1 MVSDILTTL
10 DPQLLGARLQEAR
23 KASGLTQDAVAASME
38 MARTTI
44 VAIEKGERR
53 LTPHELI
60 KLAGLYGVSVSR
72 LIGRPQQVEALVP
85 QFRAAWKPDAELEA
99 CASELQKVA
108 EDYYELERLCD
119 RPLARNYP
127 NVYEFD
133 DGTPD
138 QAGEEIAQRERHRL
152 GLGDGPVQ
160 DLGKI
165 LESDVGLRVFR
176 LALPSKVA
184 GLFAYNDTLGGC
196 IAVNGNH
203 PGERANWSLAHEF
216 GHFLT
221 TRYQSEV
228 TFLFADRPSSR
239 KERFAEA
246 FAKYFLMPSSGLNR
260 RFMEVYRA
268 NQRRMSLADILN
280 LADLFRVSV
289 QAMVLRLEELQRLP
303 AGTWDRL
310 AMEGF
315 KPRQAQRVLGIS
327 HASGQVMRL
336 PRRYTFLVGL
346 AYWSEKI
353 TEGQAARFL
362 RIDRVSARAVLDEI
376 HKRSEVAPGND
387 DLADL
392 DLRLSEELV
401 SPQ

>member
-1 MVSDILTTL
+1 MASDILTTL
-10 DPQLLGARLQEAR
+10 DPQTLGARLQEAR
-23 KASGLTQDAVAASME
+23 KARALTQDAVAEAME
-38 MARTTI
+38 MSRTTI

-53 LTPHELI
+53 LTANELV
-60 KLAGLYGVSVSR
+60 KLAALYGLSVSR
-72 LIGRPQQVEALVP
+72 LVGRPQQIEALVP
-85 QFRAAWKPDAELEA
+85 QFRAAWKPDAELEG
-99 CASELQKVA
+99 CAIELQKAA

-127 NVYEFD
+127 NVYAFD

-138 QAGEEIAQRERHRL
+138 QAAEEIAQRERSRL
-152 GLGDGPVQ
+152 GLGDGPVE
-160 DLGKI
+160 DLARI
-165 LESDVGLRVFR
+165 LDSDVGIRVFR
-176 LALPSKVA
+176 LTLPSKIA

-196 IAVNGNH
+196 IGINGNH
-203 PGERANWSLAHEF
+203 PDDRANWSLAHEF
-216 GHFLT
+216 AHFLT
-221 TRYQSEV
+221 TRFQSEV

-239 KERFAEA
+239 KERFAES
-246 FAKYFLMPSSGLNR
+246 FAKFFLMPSSGLNR

-268 NQRRMSLADILN
+268 NQRKISLVDILN
-280 LADLFRVSV
+280 LSDLFRVSV

-315 KPRQAQRVLGIS
+315 KPRHAQKALGLTMQTG
-327 HASGQVMRL
+327 AVTRL
-336 PRRYTFLVGL
+336 PPRYILLVGL
-346 AYWSEKI
+346 AYWSDKI

-362 RIDRVSARAVLDEI
+362 RTDRVSARGILDEI
-376 HKRSEVAPGND
+376 HKRSEVAPGD

-401 SPQ
+401 

>member
-1 MVSDILTTL
+1 MASDILTTL
-10 DPQLLGARLQEAR
+10 DPQTLGARLQEAR
-23 KASGLTQDAVAASME
+23 KARALTQDAVAATME
-38 MARTTI
+38 MARTTV

-53 LTPHELI
+53 LTANELI
-60 KLAGLYGVSVSR
+60 KLAALYGLSVSR
-72 LIGRPQQVEALVP
+72 LVGRPRQIEALVP
-85 QFRAAWKPDAELEA
+85 QFRAAWQPDAELEA
-99 CASELQKVA
+99 CVVELQKVA

-138 QAGEEIAQRERHRL
+138 QAAEEIAQRERNRL
-152 GLGDGPVQ
+152 GLGDGPVE
-160 DLGKI
+160 DLARI
-165 LESDVGLRVFR
+165 LDSDVGLRVFR
-176 LALPSKVA
+176 LTLPSKVA

-196 IAVNGNH
+196 IGINGNH
-203 PGERANWSLAHEF
+203 PDDRGNWSLAHEF
-216 GHFLT
+216 AHFLT

-228 TFLFADRPSSR
+228 SFLFADRPSSR

-246 FAKYFLMPSSGLNR
+246 FAKFFLMPSSGLNR

-268 NQRRMSLADILN
+268 NQRKISLADILN
-280 LADLFRVSV
+280 FANLFRVSV
-289 QAMVLRLEELQRLP
+289 QAIVLRLEELQRLP

-315 KPRQAQRVLGIS
+315 KPRQAQKVLGIA
-327 HASGQVMRL
+327 HATGKVTRL
-336 PRRYTFLVGL
+336 PQRYLFLVGL

-362 RIDRVSARAVLDEI
+362 RTDRVSARDILDEI
-376 HKRSEVAPGND
+376 HKRSEVAPGD

-401 SPQ
+401 

>member
-10 DPQLLGARLQEAR
+10 DPQTLGARLQEAR
-23 KASGLTQDAVAASME
+23 KASGLTQDAVAAAME
-38 MARTTI
+38 IARTTV

-60 KLAGLYGVSVSR
+60 KLAALYGVNVSR
-72 LIGRPQQVEALVP
+72 LVGRPQLIEALVP

-99 CASELQKVA
+99 CATELQKVA

-127 NVYEFD
+127 NVYGFD

-138 QAGEEIAQRERHRL
+138 QAAEEIAQSERNRL
-152 GLGDGPVQ
+152 ALGDGPVQ
-160 DLGKI
+160 DLARI

-196 IAVNGNH
+196 IAINGNH
-203 PGERANWSLAHEF
+203 PEDRGNWSLAHEF

-228 TFLFADRPSSR
+228 TFLFAERPSSR

-246 FAKYFLMPSSGLNR
+246 FAKFFLMPSGGLNR

-268 NQRRMSLADILN
+268 NQRKMSLADILN
-280 LADLFRVSV
+280 LADVFRVSV

-315 KPRQAQRVLGIS
+315 KPRQAQKLLNIAV
-327 HASGQVMRL
+327 ASGKVTRL
-336 PRRYTFLVGL
+336 PQRYLFLV
-346 AYWSEKI
+346 AVAFWSEKI

-362 RIDRVSARAVLDEI
+362 RTDRVTARDLLSEM
-376 HKRSEVAPGND
+376 HKRSEVAPGD

-392 DLRLSEELV
+392 DLCLNEELV
-401 SPQ
+401 